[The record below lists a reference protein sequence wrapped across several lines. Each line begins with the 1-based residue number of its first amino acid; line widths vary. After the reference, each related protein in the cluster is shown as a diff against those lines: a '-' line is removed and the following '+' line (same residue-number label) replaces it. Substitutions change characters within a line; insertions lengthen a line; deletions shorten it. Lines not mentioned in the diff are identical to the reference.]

1 MTYKE
6 EFLKTKLT
14 DYCNQYKAVASL
26 SILAIAKNDV
36 VLIKKLHKDLKKIFD
51 TTMSF
56 LEPLCSKSIISKLKN
71 MDLSL
76 IPQSMESLKIIDSYQ
91 KILSLKYTKVETD
104 NIEDKI
110 YLNKMSI
117 EFNPLEEIPY
127 LNIARA
133 LYENENYSEA
143 IELCEFIKTITD
155 TAPVWSL
162 IGDIYRTLKMYGKSI
177 EAYKYYLKLNEDDD
191 EATETLKEIYEE
203 ALS

>member
-1 MTYKE
+1 MIIFLIIHNNRYK
-6 EFLKTKLT
+6 L
-14 DYCNQYKAVASL
+14 DQL
-26 SILAIAKNDV
+26 SNVIANIITNMADV
-36 VLIKKLHKDLKKIFD
+36 KIAY
-51 TTMSF
+51 
-56 LEPLCSKSIISKLKN
+56 ERIN
-71 MDLSL
+71 
-76 IPQSMESLKIIDSYQ
+76 E
-91 KILSLKYTKVETD
+91 
-104 NIEDKI
+104 
-110 YLNKMSI
+110 
-117 EFNPLEEIPY
+117 
-127 LNIARA
+127 

>member
-36 VLIKKLHKDLKKIFD
+36 VLIKKLHKNLKKIFD

-71 MDLSL
+71 MDLSS

-110 YLNKMSI
+110 YLNKI
-117 EFNPLEEIPY
+117 FPINFFIPS
-127 LNIARA
+127 LSLSKIPQS
-133 LYENENYSEA
+133 LYPFLPQHFRPSA
-143 IELCEFIKTITD
+143 TLC
-155 TAPVWSL
+155 
-162 IGDIYRTLKMYGKSI
+162 
-177 EAYKYYLKLNEDDD
+177 
-191 EATETLKEIYEE
+191 
-203 ALS
+203 